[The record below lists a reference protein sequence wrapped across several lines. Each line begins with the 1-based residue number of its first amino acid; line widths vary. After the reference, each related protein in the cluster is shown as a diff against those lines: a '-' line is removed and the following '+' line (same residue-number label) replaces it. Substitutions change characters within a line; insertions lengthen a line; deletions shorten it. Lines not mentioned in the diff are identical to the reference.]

1 MSITEILIPIVV
13 SFSQII
19 SSGNSES
26 KITGEMLLMPGNEIF
41 ISVQEPL
48 NQKMHLTTNNTFIYY
63 PDEKRAFN
71 IEHNQSDLSM
81 QNIPQIEPLD
91 SNYYVQLGF
100 KKVMEKVVGDTSIIQ
115 YISTANK
122 KTPSLITQKIVA
134 GNTSQIIIATNL
146 GVANYLQLD
155 FIEYALFN
163 QKEYIKNYSVSS
175 YKKGA
180 LIEKT
185 TYFIKDIKDAENS
198 DLERIKFIVPPE
210 INIELRSF
218 N

>member
-26 KITGEMLLMPGNEIF
+26 NITGEMLLMPGNEIF
-41 ISVQEPL
+41 INVTEPVH
-48 NQKMHLTTNNTFIYY
+48 QQMQLTSSNTIIYY
-63 PDEKRAFN
+63 PDDNRAFN
-71 IEHNQSDLSM
+71 IEYYKTDLSM

-91 SNYYVQLGF
+91 SNYYSQLGF
-100 KKVMEKVVGDTSIIQ
+100 KKVMEKIVIDTTIIQ
-115 YISTANK
+115 YISIANK
-122 KTPSLITQKIVA
+122 KNPSLITQKIVA

-146 GVANYLQLD
+146 GIANYLQLD

-163 QKEYIKNYSVSS
+163 KKEYIKNYSVSS
-175 YKKGA
+175 YKNGK

-185 TYFIKDIKDAENS
+185 TYYIKDIKKAEN
-198 DLERIKFIVPPE
+198 DDFERIKFIVPPE
-210 INIELRSF
+210 INIELKSF

>member
-1 MSITEILIPIVV
+1 MGITEILVPIIV

-19 SSGNSES
+19 FIGNSES
-26 KITGEMLLMPGNEIF
+26 TITGEMMLTPNNETF
-41 ISVQEPL
+41 INVFEPL
-48 NQKMHLTTNNTFIYY
+48 SQKMHITANNTFIYY

-71 IEHNQSDLSM
+71 IEHNQSDLIE

-91 SNYYVQLGF
+91 SSYYSQRGF
-100 KKVMEKVVGDTSIIQ
+100 SAVKEKVVGDTTIIQ

-122 KTPSLITQKIVA
+122 KNPSLLTLKTVSGKTA
-134 GNTSQIIIATNL
+134 QIIIASTM

-155 FIEYALFN
+155 FFEYALFN
-163 QKEYIKNYSVSS
+163 SKEYIKNYSISS
-175 YKKGA
+175 FSNGK

-185 TYFIKDIKDAENS
+185 TYYIKDIQNAENA
-198 DLERIKFIVPPE
+198 DFERIKFIVPSE
-210 INIELRSF
+210 INIELKSF